1 MRNHNKLG
9 GGEVAE
15 NSRDLNQ
22 KLGRAAID
30 ETEQYNIDSE
40 TLNRVSESIRKLG
53 EREENRTPEA
63 FGRLVEAADL
73 SPETKEQLL
82 QEYQPGDDFSTLLDA
97 MSARAGQ
104 GENSEGELL
113 LQEKREKLK
122 RRLKIFLR
130 GTAMVVVVGA
140 IFFGA
145 RALSRD
151 GGNVALA
158 NPAPIENTG
167 DAIKIADPEDGI
179 IPEALEEETSILDA
193 EYENANYEN
202 YDLAEIGEAVQERWL
217 DTGEGYEVSENGVEA
232 NWSDYNDI
240 ANKSSK
246 LAFGTGISEEATTA
260 LQNGDRSLYID
271 EMMTKFAN
279 NPAVAASYISVLEP
293 AMEAL
298 NVPEE
303 IRNIPSYGER
313 AQAVW
318 NWVRTEGGDTD
329 EKVLGAMYVALKAET
344 TEFEVN
350 ERTGTDWTMYEMAK
364 GGGGINVDNAT
375 LVGQPRIERDAAI
388 QVTMWVTH
396 EDGAG
401 GTAGDGGV
409 TGATG
414 NMGCG
419 GQLTGPV
426 VVINKITNEEIKR
439 DLPVLEDDNSSDDE
453 QKEQTTT
460 PSDEEEKTTEEEE
473 TPREEEDES
482 IKPKDADN
490 LIQNVQDNLQEEG
503 VNNPV
508 TQTPNVVPESTMV
521 PGQGGEYV
529 PGYVVNDGTTVT
541 VDENGQVTSVTD
553 EKGTVEVESGITTP
567 VGAVTGSPLGVI
579 TTTPESAS
587 TPEPVN
593 TPEPPA
599 VPDPVVVPEPVNT
612 PAPVTTPPPITYSEQ
627 DYADAL

>member
-82 QEYQPGDDFSTLLDA
+82 QEYQPGDDFSILLDA

-104 GENSEGELL
+104 GEDADGGAEMSKAERRKYLINKF
-113 LQEKREKLK
+113 KRGVLK
-122 RRLKIFLR
+122 
-130 GTAMVVVVGA
+130 GTVLVGIA
-140 IFFGA
+140 TVIFFGA

-151 GGNVALA
+151 GSNIALA
-158 NPAPIENTG
+158 NPAPIENAG

-179 IPEALEEETSILDA
+179 IPETLEEEASILDA

-246 LAFGTGISEEATTA
+246 LAFGTGISEEATMA

-318 NWVRTEGGDTD
+318 NWVHTEGGDTD

-350 ERTGTDWTMYEMAK
+350 ERTGTDWTMYEMAR
-364 GGGGINVDNAT
+364 GGGEINVDNAT

-396 EDGAG
+396 EDGVG
-401 GTAGDGGV
+401 GTAGDGGA

-426 VVINKITNEEIKR
+426 VVINKITNEEIRR

-482 IKPKDADN
+482 IKPKDANN

-503 VNNPV
+503 ANNPV

-529 PGYVVNDGTTVT
+529 PGYVVDDGTTVT

-567 VGAVTGSPLGVI
+567 VGAVTENPLEQRQDIQEPQGEQVSQNEAEAASGEAEGGPAEGVG
-579 TTTPESAS
+579 T
-587 TPEPVN
+587 
-593 TPEPPA
+593 PPA
-599 VPDPVVVPEPVNT
+599 QQ
-612 PAPVTTPPPITYSEQ
+612 TYTES